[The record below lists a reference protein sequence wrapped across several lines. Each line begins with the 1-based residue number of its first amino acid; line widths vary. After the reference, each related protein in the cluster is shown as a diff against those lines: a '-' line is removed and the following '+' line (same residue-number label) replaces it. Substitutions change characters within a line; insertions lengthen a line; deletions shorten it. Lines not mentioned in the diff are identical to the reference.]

1 MMRKWRKWLMWLL
14 VSVPIYMLLALHVLM
29 PMRWM
34 SALMGFLA
42 PLLAPWTKWH
52 QRAKANLQLAMPELT
67 ATEQKRILRA
77 MWVNLG
83 RNVGE
88 YPYIRTIVKGGSKGA
103 RIALIGGDAMH
114 EMQQHGGFVICG
126 HFANWEMLG
135 IAFAQHDIP
144 VSVIYRPFNN
154 PLANHL
160 LNRRAQI
167 AEHAFPKGA
176 PSARAIVETP
186 RKKRI
191 LIINADQKL
200 REGKKIA
207 FFGREVPTPVSYI
220 KAALKH
226 DFPIY
231 MARVKRGK
239 ASACSVEIARLDY
252 TSIIK
257 ANPNKDPIIAI
268 ATAINAIFE
277 SWVRECPEQWL
288 WLHRRWKI

>member
-1 MMRKWRKWLMWLL
+1 MRKWLIWVL
-14 VSVPIYMLLALHVLM
+14 VAVPIYVLLGLHVLI

-34 SALMGFLA
+34 SAVMGFLA

-67 ATEQKRILRA
+67 RTEQKRILQA

-83 RNVGE
+83 RNIGE
-88 YPYIRTIVKGGSKGA
+88 YPYIRTMAKGEAKGA
-103 RIALIGGDAMH
+103 KIEFSGGDAMH
-114 EMQQHGGFVICG
+114 EMRQYGGFVICG

-135 IAFAQHDIP
+135 IAFAQHQIP

-154 PLANHL
+154 PLANRV

-176 PSARAIVETP
+176 PSARAIVEAP

-200 REGKKIA
+200 REGKMIA

-226 DFPIY
+226 NFPIY
-231 MARVKRGK
+231 MARIKRGK
-239 ASACSVEIARLDY
+239 GSTCSVEIERLDY
-252 TSIIK
+252 ASIVK

-277 SWVRECPEQWL
+277 SWVRDCPEQWL
-288 WLHRRWKI
+288 WLHRRWQM